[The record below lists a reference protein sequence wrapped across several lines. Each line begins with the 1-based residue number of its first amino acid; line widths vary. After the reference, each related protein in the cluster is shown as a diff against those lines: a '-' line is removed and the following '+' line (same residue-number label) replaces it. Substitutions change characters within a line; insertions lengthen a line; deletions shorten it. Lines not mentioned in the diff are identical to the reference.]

1 MNVNQNGR
9 KRLRAIGNR
18 PPGLSAPRMQPS
30 LSASHSSSTPASS
43 SITHDTNDQSIRL
56 SRIAYIEP
64 TPPQHMPTT
73 SVEYQQ
79 SHNNNQQPNST
90 TNTRV
95 HTQYIP
101 PSIASTQPSINT
113 PDPPQPVANIQRES
127 SSNSIRKRP
136 IEPDPIETLDFDWD
150 SDIDESINS
159 VPATKQSSSIQP
171 PNQPSNTAST
181 TPTPAMTNSR
191 TTAAAPR
198 RMRVG
203 ISKRSL
209 PNVPGEHQPITTSND
224 NPSSNNAR

>member
-1 MNVNQNGR
+1 
-9 KRLRAIGNR
+9 
-18 PPGLSAPRMQPS
+18 
-30 LSASHSSSTPASS
+30 
-43 SITHDTNDQSIRL
+43 
-56 SRIAYIEP
+56 
-64 TPPQHMPTT
+64 MPTT

-101 PSIASTQPSINT
+101 HSIASTQPSINT
-113 PDPPQPVANIQRES
+113 PHPSQPIANIQRES

-150 SDIDESINS
+150 LDIDESINT
-159 VPATKQSSSIQP
+159 VPATKQSSSIQAP
-171 PNQPSNTAST
+171 IQPSNTAST
-181 TPTPAMTNSR
+181 TPTPAR
-191 TTAAAPR
+191 TTAPPR

-224 NPSSNNAR
+224 NPPSNNAR